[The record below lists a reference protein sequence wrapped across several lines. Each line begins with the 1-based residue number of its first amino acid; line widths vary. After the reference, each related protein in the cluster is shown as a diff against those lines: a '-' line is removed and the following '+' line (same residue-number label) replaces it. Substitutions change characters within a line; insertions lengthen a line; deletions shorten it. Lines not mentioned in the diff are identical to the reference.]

1 MLFNYLGEDLRS
13 RRPNQA
19 ARKKP
24 IETYFHLPYLTRLAF
39 VARSSEGQIIRGT
52 GAVRTN
58 PLLSLSLRFGSNLS
72 TMLTK
77 VLGRILLRE
86 GDIAGAKQELAG
98 SAGTTGTPVERSFG
112 PNMLLARELQEAGER
127 EAVLA
132 FLEKVRVFWS
142 PGAARID
149 AWEAAIRN
157 KQIPDFDTPIN

>member
-1 MLFNYLGEDLRS
+1 M
-13 RRPNQA
+13 
-19 ARKKP
+19 
-24 IETYFHLPYLTRLAF
+24 
-39 VARSSEGQIIRGT
+39 ARSSEGQIIRGT

-86 GDIAGAKQELAG
+86 GDIAGAKQELAA

-127 EAVLA
+127 
-132 FLEKVRVFWS
+132 
-142 PGAARID
+142 
-149 AWEAAIRN
+149 
-157 KQIPDFDTPIN
+157 